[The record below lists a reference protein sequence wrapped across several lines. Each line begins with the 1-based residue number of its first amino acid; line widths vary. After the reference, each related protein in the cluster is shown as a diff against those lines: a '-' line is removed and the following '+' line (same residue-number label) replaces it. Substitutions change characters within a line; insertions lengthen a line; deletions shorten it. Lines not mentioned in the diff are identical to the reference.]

1 MKTIIINGSPRPDGN
16 TVILINMLKEKLL
29 GETEVVNVYDLKFS
43 ACIDCR
49 ECVRGDCIY
58 SDDASRLIDKIDDND
73 NIVIATPLYYNQ
85 PTGMLMSLMSR
96 NQVIFNGKREMKPK
110 KGAIIVTG
118 GGETIINS
126 ADCEKTLRIVL
137 KSYNADTVAY
147 ARSLIT
153 DRVPSDK
160 DERAKA
166 DIVNMARVLNKN

>member
-16 TVILINMLKEKLL
+16 TVILINMLKEMLN
-29 GETEVVNVYDLKFS
+29 GDIDVVNVYDLKFS
-43 ACIDCR
+43 PCIDCR
-49 ECVRGDCIY
+49 ECTKSKCIY
-58 SDDASRLIDKIDDND
+58 TDDASVLIDKIAECD

-85 PTGMLMSLMSR
+85 PTGELMSLMSR
-96 NQVIFNGKREMKPK
+96 NQFIFNSKMEMKHK
-110 KGAIIVTG
+110 RGAIIVTG

-137 KSYNADTVAY
+137 KSYNADVVAY

-153 DRVPSDK
+153 DRVPSDR

-166 DIVNMARVLNKN
+166 DIVHMAGVLNQ